1 MKNGDGGDGGKEK
14 VLIEKQYQKKITI
27 RMSYQVDQES
37 TKRRNWPNKRKR
49 EKRTQVISRV
59 AILNSND
66 REQESRGGGLGGAN
80 RMSHMS
86 HRRSESLHS
95 HCNNRWDMN

>member
-49 EKRTQVISRV
+49 EK
-59 AILNSND
+59 
-66 REQESRGGGLGGAN
+66 G
-80 RMSHMS
+80 HK
-86 HRRSESLHS
+86 
-95 HCNNRWDMN
+95 